1 MSSLFE
7 VHSPAIFGLHSSADC
22 GLEGS
27 HLTVINAMTVLVI
40 RNARDRIAGARLLS
54 ALALGGVLSVGSV
67 APTWAQLGG
76 VGQPRGGLGQPGG
89 GHSQMPKSE
98 PEVPPLPAPAAVPG
112 ATARS
117 PAAPATHAPTD
128 LQPTDALFDAIN
140 RGDIAA
146 ARDALNRGA
155 DIDGVNV
162 LGMTPMELSVDLGRN
177 DISFLLLSMRG
188 EDTGRGSRA
197 VGRDVAEGLTR
208 GQARAKAAKSS
219 ASTRAPAS
227 TRPVV
232 ARSVAKPKMFA
243 NDGGIPLPSVGFLG
257 FDPRSSN

>member
-1 MSSLFE
+1 MTIRALE
-7 VHSPAIFGLHSSADC
+7 VFV
-22 GLEGS
+22 
-27 HLTVINAMTVLVI
+27 T
-40 RNARDRIAGARLLS
+40 RNSCNHAARLLS
-54 ALALGGVLSVGSV
+54 TVSLGGLLSFAAP
-67 APTWAQLGG
+67 APTWAQMGG
-76 VGQPRGGLGQPGG
+76 IGQPGGGLGQPG

-98 PEVPPLPAPAAVPG
+98 PEAPPLPAPDAVPG
-112 ATARS
+112 AKARS

-155 DIDGVNV
+155 DMDGVNV

-197 VGRDVAEGLTR
+197 VGHDVAEGSAR
-208 GQARAKAAKSS
+208 GQARAKTATVSKSS
-219 ASTRAPAS
+219 ASTRATGPTA
-227 TRPVV
+227 PVA

-243 NDGGIPLPSVGFLG
+243 NDGGTPLPSAGFLG

>member
-1 MSSLFE
+1 MKVFGTRNSSN
-7 VHSPAIFGLHSSADC
+7 PALG
-22 GLEGS
+22 GW
-27 HLTVINAMTVLVI
+27 
-40 RNARDRIAGARLLS
+40 LLS
-54 ALALGGVLSVGSV
+54 ALALGGVLSFVEPV
-67 APTWAQLGG
+67 PAWAQMG
-76 VGQPRGGLGQPGG
+76 GGLGQPGG
-89 GHSQMPKSE
+89 GGAQPGRSQMPRSE
-98 PEVPPLPAPAAVPG
+98 PEAPPLPAPDAVPG
-112 ATARS
+112 AKARS

-128 LQPTDALFDAIN
+128 LQPTEALFDAIN

-155 DIDGVNV
+155 NMDGVNV

-197 VGRDVAEGLTR
+197 VGHDVADGSTR
-208 GQARAKAAKSS
+208 GQARAKTATVANSAARTK
-219 ASTRAPAS
+219 ATA
-227 TRPVV
+227 PVV

-243 NDGGIPLPSVGFLG
+243 NDGGTPLPSAGFLG